1 MIYQQTMEQSPVKST
16 RFWLWIS
23 ILIFA
28 ASNSVVAK
36 IGELG
41 AHHPIHGRNPIS
53 FCNLFF
59 AGNLLA
65 GITLF
70 IIYRK
75 DWRFSILKQYPFK
88 DWFCMFVLILMSGV
102 LAPAFFFIALMITD
116 VTNVVLIS
124 TLDVPLGL
132 FLAYLMFREK
142 PTGFSIIGA
151 LVSTV
156 GIIAV
161 FALNQPPMERE
172 MTLKMLD
179 VGNPAVNHF
188 LQTLPKAGEIL
199 TAVATLLGV
208 IAVQM
213 SRKLLESV
221 PIGIFSVFRMIAGVI
236 LFTIIVLSVFGLNHY
251 EDLLSPFLWVWMLI
265 YGAVIIVFGQI
276 TWFKGLQGGAS
287 SADISI
293 ATAIT
298 PIAGTLFAL
307 LILQEIPNFAQIVG
321 GIIIM
326 AGIGVSLLGQYRE
339 QKALKVQHEKPCSF
353 KGV

>member
-1 MIYQQTMEQSPVKST
+1 MENQPVVKST

-41 AHHPIHGRNPIS
+41 AHHPIHGNNPIS
-53 FCNLFF
+53 FCNLLF

-75 DWRFSILKQYPFK
+75 DWRLSILKQYPIK
-88 DWFCMFVLILMSGV
+88 DWFYMFVLVLMSGV

-124 TLDVPLGL
+124 TLDAPLGL
-132 FLAYLMFREK
+132 LLAYLMFREV
-142 PTGFSIIGA
+142 PTKFSIVGA
-151 LVSTV
+151 LVVTIGV
-156 GIIAV
+156 IAI
-161 FALNQPPMERE
+161 FALNQPPMERP
-172 MTLKMLD
+172 MSMKMLNI
-179 VGNPAVNHF
+179 GNPAVNQF

-199 TAVATLLGV
+199 TAIATLLGV
-208 IAVQM
+208 IAVQV
-213 SRKLLESV
+213 SRKLLDRI
-221 PIGIFSVFRMIAGVI
+221 PIGVFSVFRMLAGVI
-236 LFTIIVLSVFGLNHY
+236 LFTIIVLSVFGPNHFN
-251 EDLLSPFLWVWMLI
+251 DLLSPFLWVWMLV
-265 YGAVIIVFGQI
+265 YGAIIIVFGQI

-293 ATAIT
+293 STALT
-298 PIAGTLFAL
+298 PIAGTFFAF
-307 LILQEIPNFAQIVG
+307 LILQEIPNFAQTVG

-326 AGIGVSLLGQYRE
+326 AGIGISLLGQYRE
-339 QKALKVQHEKPCSF
+339 QKAVEMKYEKPCSF

>member
-1 MIYQQTMEQSPVKST
+1 MVNQPVVKST

-36 IGELG
+36 IGQLG
-41 AHHPIHGRNPIS
+41 AHHPINGHNPIS
-53 FCNLFF
+53 FCNLLF

-75 DWRFSILKQYPFK
+75 DWRLSVLKQYPFK
-88 DWFCMFVLILMSGV
+88 VWLYMFVFILMSGV
-102 LAPAFFFIALMITD
+102 LAPAFFFIALMITE

-132 FLAYLMFREK
+132 LLAYVMFRER
-142 PTGFSIIGA
+142 PTGFSIVGA
-151 LVSTV
+151 LVSTI
-156 GIIAV
+156 GIIAI
-161 FALNQPPMERE
+161 FALNQPPMERP
-172 MTLKMLD
+172 MTMKMLD
-179 VGNPAVNHF
+179 VGNPAVNQF

-199 TAVATLLGV
+199 TAIATLLGV

-213 SRKLLESV
+213 SRKLIDSV
-221 PIGIFSVFRMIAGVI
+221 PIGILSVFRMIAGVI
-236 LFTIIVLSVFGLNHY
+236 LFAIIVLSVFGLNHFG
-251 EDLLSPFLWVWMLI
+251 DLLSPFLWVWMLV
-265 YGAVIIVFGQI
+265 YGAIIIVFGQI

-293 ATAIT
+293 STAIT
-298 PIAGTLFAL
+298 PVAGIFFAF

-326 AGIGVSLLGQYRE
+326 AGIGISLLGQYRE
-339 QKALKVQHEKPCSF
+339 QKALKVRQETPCSF

>member
-1 MIYQQTMEQSPVKST
+1 MENQPVVKST

-41 AHHPIHGRNPIS
+41 AHHPIHGNNPIS
-53 FCNLFF
+53 FCNLLF

-75 DWRFSILKQYPFK
+75 DWRLSILKQYPFK
-88 DWFCMFVLILMSGV
+88 DWFYMFVLVLMSGV

-124 TLDVPLGL
+124 TLDAPLGL
-132 FLAYLMFREK
+132 LLAYVMFREA
-142 PTGFSIIGA
+142 PTKFSIVGA
-151 LVSTV
+151 LVVTV
-156 GIIAV
+156 GVIAI
-161 FALNQPPMERE
+161 FALNQPPMERP
-172 MTLKMLD
+172 MSMKMLD
-179 VGNPAVNHF
+179 VGNPEVNQF

-199 TAVATLLGV
+199 TAIATLLGV
-208 IAVQM
+208 IAVQV
-213 SRKLLESV
+213 SRKLLDRI
-221 PIGIFSVFRMIAGVI
+221 PIGVFSVFRMLAGVI
-236 LFTIIVLSVFGLNHY
+236 LFTIIVLSVFGPNHFN
-251 EDLLSPFLWVWMLI
+251 DLLSPFLWVWMLV
-265 YGAVIIVFGQI
+265 YGAIIIVFGQI

-293 ATAIT
+293 STAIT
-298 PIAGTLFAL
+298 PVAGIFFAF

-326 AGIGVSLLGQYRE
+326 AGIGISLLGQYRE
-339 QKALKVQHEKPCSF
+339 QKALNVRYETPCSF

>member
-1 MIYQQTMEQSPVKST
+1 MENQPAVKST

-41 AHHPIHGRNPIS
+41 AHHPIHGNNPIS
-53 FCNLFF
+53 FCNLLF

-75 DWRFSILKQYPFK
+75 DWRLSILKEYPFK
-88 DWFCMFVLILMSGV
+88 DWFYMFVLVLMSGV

-124 TLDVPLGL
+124 TLDAPLGL
-132 FLAYLMFREK
+132 LLAYVMFREV
-142 PTGFSIIGA
+142 PTKFSIVGA
-151 LVSTV
+151 LVVTIGV
-156 GIIAV
+156 IAI
-161 FALNQPPMERE
+161 FALNQPPMERP
-172 MTLKMLD
+172 MSMKMLD
-179 VGNPAVNHF
+179 VGNPEVNQF

-199 TAVATLLGV
+199 TAIATLLGV
-208 IAVQM
+208 IAVQV
-213 SRKLLESV
+213 SRKLLDRI
-221 PIGIFSVFRMIAGVI
+221 PIGVFSVFRMLAGVI
-236 LFTIIVLSVFGLNHY
+236 LFTIIVLSVFGPNHFN
-251 EDLLSPFLWVWMLI
+251 DLLSPFLWVWMLV
-265 YGAVIIVFGQI
+265 YGAIIIVFGQI

-293 ATAIT
+293 STAIT
-298 PIAGTLFAL
+298 PVAGTFFAF
-307 LILQEIPNFAQIVG
+307 LILQEIPNFAQTVG

-326 AGIGVSLLGQYRE
+326 AGIGISLLGQYRE
-339 QKALKVQHEKPCSF
+339 QKAVEMRYEKPCSF